1 MNVSKMRKYALIA
14 FVLVMA
20 LSIAACGS
28 GKNDTIGTNSTN
40 NAANNNTDQPKEDK
54 TVDPVKLRIMWWGS
68 QTRHD
73 ATIKALDEYTKLN
86 PHVTFEPEFSGWD
99 GYWDKLSTQAAAN
112 NAPDIIQMDAAYLA
126 DYAARNQLT
135 ELTTVN
141 LASIDEVLLNSGKV
155 QDKLYAVA
163 LGNNAFGLAYNK
175 EAIEKS
181 GIAVPQNGLTWEQY
195 FQFGRDVKAKL
206 GDGQYA
212 LMDDSKAL
220 DMYSLYQMSKGK
232 GYYVTD
238 DGKFNID
245 KDTWLEWQN
254 IFLKLRE
261 EGVVPPATLSVTDK
275 ELDPNLDLM
284 AQGKVVI
291 RGLHAAQS
299 VALDTLKPGAMGMV
313 TLPRGEHGAGWL
325 KPSMFWSVASSSKY
339 QIEAQKFIDWFI
351 NDQGAA
357 DILTTTRGVP
367 VSKTVLDYMEPKLS
381 PADIMGIDLIKN
393 TAPIAQPFKT
403 SPKGWSNFGGKDYGT
418 IAEKLMFNQISPE
431 QAWEEVVKKAKEY
444 GI

>member
-1 MNVSKMRKYALIA
+1 MIALI
-14 FVLVMA
+14 LVMA
-20 LSIAACGS
+20 LSLAACGS
-28 GKNDTIGTNSTN
+28 GNNDTSGVNSEKNTADN
-40 NAANNNTDQPKEDK
+40 TANKNTDQPKEDK
-54 TVDPVKLRIMWWGS
+54 KVEPVKLRIVWWGS

-73 ATIKALDEYTKLN
+73 VTLKALDEYTKLN
-86 PHVTFEPEFSGWD
+86 PHVTFEPEFSGWE

-112 NAPDIIQMDAAYLA
+112 NAPDIIQMDAAYLT
-126 DYAARNQLT
+126 DYATRNQLA

-141 LASIDEVLLNSGKV
+141 VADMDEALLGSGKV

-163 LGNNAFGLAYNK
+163 LGNNAYGLAYNK
-175 EAIEKS
+175 EAIEKL
-181 GIAVPQNGLTWEQY
+181 GLAVPQNGWTWEQY

-212 LMDDSKAL
+212 LL
-220 DMYSLYQMSKGK
+220 DEAKSYDVYSLYQMSKGK
-232 GYYVTD
+232 GFYVTD

-245 KDTWLEWQN
+245 KETWLEWQN

-284 AQGKVVI
+284 ATGKVVI
-291 RGLHAAQS
+291 RRLHAAQT
-299 VALDTLKPGAMGMV
+299 VALDALKPGAMDMV
-313 TLPRGEHGAGWL
+313 TMPRGEQGAGWL

-339 QIEAQKFIDWFI
+339 QEEAQKFIDWFI

-357 DILTTTRGVP
+357 DILTTSRGVP
-367 VSKTVLDYMEPKLS
+367 VSKIVLDYMKPKLS
-381 PADIMGIDLIKN
+381 PADIMGIDLINN

-403 SPKGWSNFGGKDYGT
+403 HPQGWSNFGGKDYGI
-418 IAEKLMFNQISPE
+418 IAEKLMFDHITPE

-444 GI
+444 EM